1 MSEIRAISAAAIDDQ
16 GIAADL
22 LKMGEQLRRYEPHVE
37 GDVAEAFSGIRR
49 TLRALAAE
57 IDPGVRRQGW

>member
-1 MSEIRAISAAAIDDQ
+1 MSEIRAISADAINDQ

-22 LKMGEQLRRYEPHVE
+22 IKMSEQLRSYEPHVE
-37 GDVAEAFSGIRR
+37 GDVAEAFSGMRR

-57 IDPGVRRQGW
+57 IDPDVCRQGW